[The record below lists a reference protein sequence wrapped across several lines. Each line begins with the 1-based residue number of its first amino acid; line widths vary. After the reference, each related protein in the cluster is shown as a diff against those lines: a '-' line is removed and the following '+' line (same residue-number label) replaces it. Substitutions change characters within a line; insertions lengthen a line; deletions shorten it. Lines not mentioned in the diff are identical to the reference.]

1 MENDFLKCVGTL
13 GITGPMNRNMPAVTI
28 TKT

>member
-13 GITGPMNRNMPAVTI
+13 
-28 TKT
+28 

>member
-13 GITGPMNRNMPAVTI
+13 CWSFTR
-28 TKT
+28 